1 MEETISV
8 RIPREELKMID
19 EASIIVKRKRSDV
32 LREILEL
39 GVKQMMLEIA
49 LDKFQKSEATASKAA
64 KLAGIPLTRFLDVLA
79 ERKINFH
86 YTLDDFREDV
96 RDLI

>member
-19 EASIIVKRKRSDV
+19 EASIFVKRKRSDV
-32 LREILEL
+32 LREILGL

-49 LDKFQKSEATASKAA
+49 LNKFQKNEATAWKAA
-64 KLAGIPLTRFLDVLA
+64 RLAGIPLTQFLDILA

-86 YTLDDFREDV
+86 YTLDDLKEDTE
-96 RDLI
+96 DLI

>member
-49 LDKFQKSEATASKAA
+49 LKKFQKNEATAWKAA
-64 KLAGIPLTRFLDVLA
+64 RLAGIPLTQFLEVLS

-86 YTLDDFREDV
+86 YTKKELREDFEG
-96 RDLI
+96 LL

>member
-8 RIPREELKMID
+8 RIPREELKIID
-19 EASIIVKRKRSDV
+19 EASMLVKRKRSDL

-39 GVKQMMLEIA
+39 GIKQMMLEIA
-49 LDKFQKSEATASKAA
+49 LKKFQKNEATAWKAA
-64 KLAGIPLTRFLDVLA
+64 RLAGIPLTQFLDVLV